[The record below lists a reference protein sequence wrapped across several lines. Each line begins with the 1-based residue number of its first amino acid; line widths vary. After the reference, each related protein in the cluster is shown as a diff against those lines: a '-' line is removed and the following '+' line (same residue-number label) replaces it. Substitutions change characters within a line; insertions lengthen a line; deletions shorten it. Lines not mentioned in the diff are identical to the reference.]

1 MKTTLIAGL
10 VLGLSSGAALAEMQ
24 FDISPTLD
32 CLAQQG
38 DEGDRM
44 SCVGV
49 AAGVC
54 MDGNETTVGMGF
66 CLEQEWMY
74 WDDQLNAVYKE
85 AKAGAA
91 AMDKDMAPPL
101 NVQEQSLKEMQRAWI
116 AFRDA
121 RCNWEAAL
129 WMGGTGSGPAQ
140 LACLMQETGR
150 QALTL
155 QILGLG
161 Q

>member
-1 MKTTLIAGL
+1 
-10 VLGLSSGAALAEMQ
+10 
-24 FDISPTLD
+24 
-32 CLAQQG
+32 
-38 DEGDRM
+38 M
-44 SCVGV
+44 SCIGI
-49 AAGVC
+49 AAGAC
-54 MDGNETTVGMGF
+54 MGTDETTVGMGY

-74 WDDQLNAVYKE
+74 WDDQLNAVYKA
-85 AKAGAA
+85 AKAEAA
-91 AMDKDMAPPL
+91 ATDRDMAPPL

-121 RCNWEAAL
+121 RCNWEATL